1 MQATLQEKERILK
14 EKQEDLD
21 RHKKFSEF
29 LESVVNDK
37 SGDKEGFNDIEDLQ
51 NRFKSLKNENKQLMQ
66 RVSYILFIDSKSR
79 KQKSTKIWKKPE
91 PPRKRS

>member
-1 MQATLQEKERILK
+1 MINDVTEKTAILSQNTVKRKNEEEKVNYEKAQIEKKEREIKELQATLQEKERILK

-37 SGDKEGFNDIEDLQ
+37 SGDKEGFNDIEDL
-51 NRFKSLKNENKQLMQ
+51 
-66 RVSYILFIDSKSR
+66 
-79 KQKSTKIWKKPE
+79 
-91 PPRKRS
+91 